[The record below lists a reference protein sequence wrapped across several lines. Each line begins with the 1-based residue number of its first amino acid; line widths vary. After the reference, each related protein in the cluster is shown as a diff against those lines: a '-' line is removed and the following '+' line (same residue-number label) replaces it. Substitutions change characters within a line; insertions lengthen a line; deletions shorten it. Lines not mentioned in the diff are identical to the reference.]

1 MVASLTGVVVLA
13 ACSGGSDATPVVIIQ
28 EVVKEVEIEKIIEKE
43 VPVIV
48 EKEVVVEVQVE
59 KPVIVEKEVVK
70 EVRVEVEKV
79 VEKTVVVIATAVPVV
94 EKAVAEVDK
103 YGGNLKVVAHASI
116 ATLDVG
122 ASGAYVTG
130 AIARGHLWEAMFMQ
144 GLDYTTQPVLI
155 DTFDLSTDG
164 LTWTF
169 KLRDLVF
176 HDGSPV
182 TSKAAIQSLQRH
194 IGQTAGVVLAGFLA
208 GEPPIYE
215 TGFTIVDDRTF
226 TISTIEPYGSIL
238 DGFALHS
245 AGQSQIFTE
254 TASAFAYGDDFG
266 EENYIGTGAYK
277 FKLWEPGHRIVLER
291 FDRFVSRREAES
303 WFAGEKKA
311 YVDTITWFE
320 IPSEETKVA
329 GLQTG
334 EWDFVDSIG
343 LDFVGTMTDDPDIDI
358 TWYPG
363 HMWYFSYNQNEPL
376 VDDINFRL
384 AVQKSMDGEAMLAS
398 IGPPE
403 TWKLNCSIYGSGTV
417 FETGIGCANHYN
429 QNDINGAKELLA
441 QSSYAG
447 EMVTLMNPTDY
458 STITPVGFVIKDRL
472 QEIGVNVDMPAMDW
486 ATRISRTAGRDSV
499 GWHLATSWGTIRNRQ
514 NPAFSFMIAA
524 GGVAFNNYYNAEMDD
539 AHKAFLRTQDFA
551 EQKALADTM
560 QLLFFQDPPQV
571 YSGIFF
577 MPSGYRTWVEN
588 VIPEHNGQPSYNN
601 VWISR

>member
-1 MVASLTGVVVLA
+1 MRRLFLPLVAALAGVVVLA
-13 ACSGGSDATPVVIIQ
+13 ACSGDDDATPVVIIQ
-28 EVVKEVEIEKIIEKE
+28 EVIKEVPVETIIEKEVPVETIIEKE

-48 EKEVVVEVQVE
+48 EKEVVVEVE
-59 KPVIVEKEVVK
+59 KIVEKEVV
-70 EVRVEVEKV
+70 V
-79 VEKTVVVIATAVPVV
+79 VATAVPVM
-94 EKAVAEVDK
+94 EKVVAEVDK
-103 YGGNLKVVAHASI
+103 YGGNLKVVAQASI
-116 ATLDVG
+116 ASLDVG
-122 ASGAYVTG
+122 ASGAYVTA
-130 AIARGHLWEAMFMQ
+130 AIARGHLWEPLFGQ

-164 LTWTF
+164 LEWTF
-169 KLRDLVF
+169 TLRDLEF

-182 TSKAAIQSLQRH
+182 TALAAIQSLQRH
-194 IGQTAGVVLAGFLA
+194 LGQTAGVVLAGFLA
-208 GEPPIYE
+208 GEPPIYDA
-215 TGFTIVDDRTF
+215 GFTVVDDRTF
-226 TISTIEPYGSIL
+226 KVSTIEPYGSIL

-245 AGQSQIFTE
+245 GGQSQVFTE
-254 TASAFAYGDDFG
+254 TASSFAYGDEIG

-277 FKLWEPGHRIVLER
+277 FKLWEPGNRVVLER
-291 FDRFVSRREAES
+291 FDRFVSRREPES
-303 WFAGEKKA
+303 WFVGGKKA

-320 IPSEETKVA
+320 IPSEETKIA

-343 LDFVGTMTDDPDIDI
+343 LDFVATMTDDPDIDI

-363 HMWYFSYNQNEPL
+363 HMWYFAFNQNEPL
-376 VDDINFRL
+376 ADDINFRL

-417 FETGIGCANHYN
+417 FESSVGCAEHYN
-429 QNDINGAKELLA
+429 QNDIDGAKAILT

-447 EMVTLMNPTDY
+447 ETVTLMNPTDY
-458 STITPVGFVIKDRL
+458 STITPVGFVIKDRM
-472 QEIGVNVDMPAMDW
+472 QEIGINVDMPAMDW
-486 ATRISRTAGRDSV
+486 ATRITRTAGRDSV

-514 NPAFSFMIAA
+514 NPAFSFMIAS
-524 GGVAFNNYYNAEMDD
+524 GGVAFNNYYNADMDD
-539 AHKAFLRTQDFA
+539 AHKGFLRTQDFA
-551 EQKALADTM
+551 EQKALADQM
-560 QLLFFQDPPQV
+560 QLLFLQDPPQV